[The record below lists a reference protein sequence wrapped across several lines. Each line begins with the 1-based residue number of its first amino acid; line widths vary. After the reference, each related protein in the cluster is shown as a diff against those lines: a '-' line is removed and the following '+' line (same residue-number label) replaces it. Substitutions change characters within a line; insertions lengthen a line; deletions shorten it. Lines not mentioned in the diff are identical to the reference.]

1 MDAWRSIDWQRPW
14 LEPYRAHGERVCA
27 ALEAG
32 MSVAQALNAP
42 RVAGVPTFV
51 AHEELP
57 HGEAYESFIA
67 RTARVPTRDNLHD
80 LFNGLAWLR
89 WPALKRRLNTLQ
101 AQQIA
106 ERGIG
111 PTRGAV
117 RDVLTVVDEN
127 GAWLRAT
134 PGLADAL
141 RRRDW
146 HALFVERRGEWHDV
160 RLVLFGHALL
170 EKLATP
176 RKAITAHVWL
186 VAQDASPEDAVP
198 PAALLPL
205 PVLGVPGWWPAN
217 ESPGFYQDRAVFR
230 VPGIMAG

>member
-1 MDAWRSIDWQRPW
+1 VDAWRSIDWRRPW
-14 LEPYRAHGERVCA
+14 LAPYRAHGERVCR

-32 MSVAQALNAP
+32 ASVAQALDAQGA
-42 RVAGVPTFV
+42 AGVPRFV
-51 AHEELP
+51 THDALP

-67 RTARVPTRDNLHD
+67 RSGSVPTRDNLHD

-89 WPALKRRLNTLQ
+89 WPALKRRINTLQ

-106 ERGIG
+106 SRGIG

-117 RDVLTVVDEN
+117 RDVLTIVDEN
-127 GAWLRAT
+127 GAWLHA
-134 PGLADAL
+134 PPALADAL

-146 HALFVERRGEWHDV
+146 QALFVDRRPEWRDA

-170 EKLATP
+170 EKLVAP

-186 VAQDASPEDAVP
+186 VADADSPARDIP
-198 PAALLPL
+198 PPTLLPL

-217 ESPGFYQDRAVFR
+217 DSPGFYRDRTVFR
-230 VPGIMAG
+230 VPGIMAP